1 MILDTAWKEE
11 EEVEEEGGVE
21 VGEVE
26 EDDWYWMR
34 FGMR

>member
-11 EEVEEEGGVE
+11 EVVEEEGGVE
-21 VGEVE
+21 VG